1 MYKTVST
8 ALQSKPFK
16 LTIPVVILGAL
27 TYVAWK
33 NFKNVDILSTE
44 LIVTQIRIFLFIAAL
59 AFLNLYFEMRKWT
72 TLIHSSHLDR
82 RVAFKAVLIGMCS
95 GFITPN
101 RLGEFAGRAVAVPR
115 KLRKK
120 ASVMTF
126 AGAGIQGSVTVL
138 AGIIGLTVYPILPQM
153 PAYGDF
159 KLKMLYGLV
168 VIAVAVVIFFWFKKP
183 LKPHIQSIL
192 KRLKSIEPK
201 TLAKAWL
208 WAAGRYAIFST
219 QFVIALYSV
228 GFTGDILTCYAG
240 VFVLYFIQS
249 YMPFT
254 AMGELGVR
262 ELLAIFI
269 FGKFLNE
276 PLLAAFATLMVWVA
290 NIGIPVLI
298 GALNLKFH
306 KSRILGNT

>member
-16 LTIPVVILGAL
+16 LTIPAVIIGAL
-27 TYVAWK
+27 TYVAWR
-33 NFKNVDILSTE
+33 NFQNVDILSAE
-44 LIVTQIRIFLFIAAL
+44 LIAEQIRVFTGIAVL

-72 TLIHSSHLDR
+72 TLIHSPHLDR

-101 RLGEFAGRAVAVPR
+101 RLGEFAGRAVSVPR

-126 AGAGIQGSVTVL
+126 AGAGIQGSVTFL
-138 AGIIGLTVYPILPQM
+138 TGIIGLALYPILPQI
-153 PAYGDF
+153 PVYGDF
-159 KLKMLYGLV
+159 KPQIFYGLLIV
-168 VIAVAVVIFFWFKKP
+168 GLAFVIFFWFKKP
-183 LKPHIQSIL
+183 LKPHIQAIL
-192 KRLKSIEPK
+192 KRIKSIEPK

-208 WAAGRYAIFST
+208 WAVGRYVIFST

-228 GFTGDILTCYAG
+228 GFSGDILTCYAG

-254 AMGELGVR
+254 AMGELGIR

-269 FGKFLNE
+269 FGKFLDE